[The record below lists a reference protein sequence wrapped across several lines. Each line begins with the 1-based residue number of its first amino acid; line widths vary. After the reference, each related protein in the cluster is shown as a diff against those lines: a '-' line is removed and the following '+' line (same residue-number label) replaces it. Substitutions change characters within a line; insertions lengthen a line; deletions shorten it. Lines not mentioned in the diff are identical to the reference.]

1 MQKLVNGE
9 WVEFSGDL
17 VVGDIYRTPIGGEIV
32 NGELVGNGWEQKAYS
47 LPVVE
52 PVIAIRK
59 ITKRAFMQRF
69 TQPERTL
76 IRKSTDD
83 IVIDI
88 YEDLQSVTRV
98 ELDMTDTV
106 NDLYYAYELGE

>member
-1 MQKLVNGE
+1 MEIIKMFRQS
-9 WVEFSGDL
+9 VEF
-17 VVGDIYRTPIGGEIV
+17 TAPAA
-32 NGELVGNGWEQKAYS
+32 NT
-47 LPVVE
+47 
-52 PVIAIRK
+52 K

-88 YEDLQSVTRV
+88 YEDLQAINNVDLAHPDTIASLIYLTSVDILLEGRSDTIINNPITKD
-98 ELDMTDTV
+98 EL
-106 NDLYYAYELGE
+106 